1 MSPSAET
8 DKLLHELQAL
18 EANGGVTAE
27 TRFLDGCTRAIS
39 VIGAAV
45 CVSAPASTF
54 KAVVQSALTAGAT
67 EQQVVEA
74 LLAVASIAGEAR
86 VVRAAS
92 RISLAM
98 GYDTD
103 LAFETE

>member
-1 MSPSAET
+1 MSPSADT
-8 DKLLHELQAL
+8 DRLFDQLLAL
-18 EANGGVTAE
+18 EKAGGVTAE
-27 TRFLDGCTRAIS
+27 TRFLDGRTRAIS
-39 VIGAAV
+39 MIGAAV
-45 CVSAPASTF
+45 CVSAPASAF
-54 KAVVQSALTAGAT
+54 RAVVQSALSAGAT
-67 EQQVVEA
+67 EQEVVEA